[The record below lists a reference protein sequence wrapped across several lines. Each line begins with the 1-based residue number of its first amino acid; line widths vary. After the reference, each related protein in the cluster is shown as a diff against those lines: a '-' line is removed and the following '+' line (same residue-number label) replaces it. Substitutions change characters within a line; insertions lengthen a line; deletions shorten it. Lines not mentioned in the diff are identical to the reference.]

1 MRILSTLWRR
11 FTILL
16 SNLSGSF
23 KILIAAFVQRF
34 REPAARSG
42 FKMDY
47 TDICSIY
54 ERRLQCPAAVGC
66 QVMGYTRYKRRAE
79 VRITWPRCTVSYGLY
94 SPNSFYT
101 LFHHEMVVIS
111 WHMWVRPI
119 CRRINVQ
126 ETHLAVHIDI
136 ISDQSGCVASTTR
149 YHLVVSIFSTLSRR
163 DKDFYTVSMRII
175 SDKRCKMWRTIANIR
190 RYSSNNS
197 TVATL
202 WSNNHNT

>member
-23 KILIAAFVQRF
+23 KILAAAFVQRF

-94 SPNSFYT
+94 SQFILYVISPWNGRYIVAHVSASYLPKDKCAGNAFGRAHRHYFRPIRLCSFYNEVPLGRQYFFNT
-101 LFHHEMVVIS
+101 V
-111 WHMWVRPI
+111 
-119 CRRINVQ
+119 
-126 ETHLAVHIDI
+126 ET
-136 ISDQSGCVASTTR
+136 G
-149 YHLVVSIFSTLSRR
+149 
-163 DKDFYTVSMRII
+163 
-175 SDKRCKMWRTIANIR
+175 
-190 RYSSNNS
+190 
-197 TVATL
+197 
-202 WSNNHNT
+202 